1 MESLIKHPNR
11 MKQLISFEGMN
22 TLGGRN
28 ICPTDIDMFID
39 YNGQAF
45 IYGDAKNGDVDVSYG
60 QKLAYENVV
69 NSHTEGGKGACAIIF
84 RHNTPQN
91 DNVVAKD
98 CIISEYYICKFWHK
112 PKNEITLKEGIEK
125 LETLFTEKGFVL

>member
-69 NSHTEGGKGACAIIF
+69 
-84 RHNTPQN
+84 
-91 DNVVAKD
+91 AKD
-98 CIISEYYICKFWHK
+98 CIISEYYISKFWHK